1 MPLSIRTEVY
11 DLNSSILFIGGPT
24 GSGKNELAL
33 ELAARFSG
41 EIVNADSRQIY
52 TDLIVGTNQP
62 GNSEKATVPHHL
74 YNFLHP
80 AERFSAADYERR
92 SMQLISEIRQRGNL
106 ALIVGGTGFYMR
118 ALLRGIWDVPQ
129 SDPGWTVRL
138 RSMVERRGKVF
149 AHRMLSRLD
158 PKSAQQIPS
167 NDSYRVLRALEIYFR
182 TGQKRSL
189 YAVPQKERFETARFY
204 LDMDRPMLEEAI
216 VKRIKQMFQRGW
228 VTEVRSLMEKYP
240 GFEGMP
246 AARSLGYPEM
256 IRHLRGELSL
266 VEAEEIIVRNTLK
279 YGKRQRTWFR
289 NQDRFV
295 RLNPQEGLHKNVE
308 SVLQLRRDIAEF
320 SRK

>member
-1 MPLSIRTEVY
+1 MY
-11 DLNSSILFIGGPT
+11 DVNSSILFIGGPT

-33 ELAARFSG
+33 ELATRFSG

-52 TDLIVGTNQP
+52 TDLIIGTNQP
-62 GNSEKATVPHHL
+62 GDSEKATVPHHL

-80 AERFSAADYERR
+80 AERFSSADYERR
-92 SMQLISEIRQRGNL
+92 SIQLISEIYQRGNL
-106 ALIVGGTGFYMR
+106 ALVVGGTGFYMR
-118 ALLRGIWDVPQ
+118 ALLRGTWDVPQ
-129 SDPGWTVRL
+129 SDPAWIVRL
-138 RSMVERRGKVF
+138 RSMAKRRGKVF

-158 PKSAQQIPS
+158 PISAQQIPS

-189 YAVPQKERFETARFY
+189 YGAKREERFETTRFY

-216 VKRIKQMFQRGW
+216 VKRIKQMVQRGW
-228 VTEVRSLMEKYP
+228 VTEVRSLLEKYP
-240 GFEGMP
+240 GFEEMP

-256 IRHLRGELSL
+256 IRHIRGELSL
-266 VEAEEIIVRNTLK
+266 GEAEEFIIRSTLK

-289 NQDRFV
+289 NQDGFV
-295 RLNPQEGLHKNVE
+295 RLNSQEGLHKNVQ